1 MENITWKNPSTKIA
15 IEEKKRR
22 TIMGI
27 IITAPI
33 IGGCAFVNAG
43 FLGSSFSMA
52 PTSQGFGAALKL
64 SVSL

>member
-52 PTSQGFGAALKL
+52 PASQGFGAALKL